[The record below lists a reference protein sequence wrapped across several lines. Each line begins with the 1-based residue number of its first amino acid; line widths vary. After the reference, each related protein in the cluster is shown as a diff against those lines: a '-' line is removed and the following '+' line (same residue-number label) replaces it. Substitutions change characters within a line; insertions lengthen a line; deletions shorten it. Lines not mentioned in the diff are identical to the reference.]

1 MYDFESKLNRKKTY
15 ASKWMVRNTKNE
27 EYSEDIIPL
36 SVADMEFKV
45 MDEIKDALHKA
56 VDEMN
61 PYGYQAMSD
70 SYLQSIIS
78 WMQRHHH
85 VKVDK
90 DWIVLSHGVVEAL
103 VRSVKAYTKENDG
116 VIIFTPVYPPFFKA
130 ARSNKTRI
138 VECPLILK
146 GQRYEI
152 DFTLFEKQA
161 KQSDNK
167 ILILCSPHNPI
178 GKVFTREELARIV
191 SICKE
196 NDLILVVDEIHH
208 DCIMEGYVHT
218 NILSF
223 LNVYDQI
230 ILCTAASKSFNLAG
244 LQTSNIII
252 PDEKLRTSYIG
263 EDHVSINPLSMA
275 APECA
280 YRCGDQ
286 WIREMMHVVGINYK
300 TAADFFAS
308 YFPKA
313 WHSEL
318 QGTYLMWVDMNTY
331 FENEDDMFAFLY
343 DEACFIVN
351 KGSTFGKN
359 GEGFMR
365 INLALPTDQLK
376 IALKRLYDAYEKR
389 SK

>member
-1 MYDFESKLNRKKTY
+1 MTES
-15 ASKWMVRNTKNE
+15 
-27 EYSEDIIPL
+27 L
-36 SVADMEFKV
+36 SLLLF
-45 MDEIKDALHKA
+45 IRL
-56 VDEMN
+56 
-61 PYGYQAMSD
+61 
-70 SYLQSIIS
+70 
-78 WMQRHHH
+78 
-85 VKVDK
+85 
-90 DWIVLSHGVVEAL
+90 
-103 VRSVKAYTKENDG
+103 
-116 VIIFTPVYPPFFKA
+116 FFKA

-275 APECA
+275 ATECA

-318 QGTYLMWVDMNTY
+318 QGTYLMWVDMNAY

-351 KGSTFGKN
+351 KGCTFGKN

>member
-61 PYGYQAMSD
+61 PYGYQATSD

-275 APECA
+275 ATECA

-318 QGTYLMWVDMNTY
+318 QGTYLMWVDMNAY

>member
-244 LQTSNIII
+244 LQTSNILI

-275 APECA
+275 AIECA
-280 YRCGDQ
+280 YRCGDP

-318 QGTYLMWVDMNTY
+318 QGTYLMWVDMNAY

>member
-45 MDEIKDALHKA
+45 MAEIKDALHKA

-263 EDHVSINPLSMA
+263 EDYVSINPLSMA
-275 APECA
+275 ATECA

>member
-1 MYDFESKLNRKKTY
+1 
-15 ASKWMVRNTKNE
+15 
-27 EYSEDIIPL
+27 
-36 SVADMEFKV
+36 
-45 MDEIKDALHKA
+45 
-56 VDEMN
+56 
-61 PYGYQAMSD
+61 
-70 SYLQSIIS
+70 
-78 WMQRHHH
+78 
-85 VKVDK
+85 
-90 DWIVLSHGVVEAL
+90 
-103 VRSVKAYTKENDG
+103 
-116 VIIFTPVYPPFFKA
+116 
-130 ARSNKTRI
+130 
-138 VECPLILK
+138 
-146 GQRYEI
+146 
-152 DFTLFEKQA
+152 
-161 KQSDNK
+161 
-167 ILILCSPHNPI
+167 
-178 GKVFTREELARIV
+178 
-191 SICKE
+191 
-196 NDLILVVDEIHH
+196 
-208 DCIMEGYVHT
+208 
-218 NILSF
+218 
-223 LNVYDQI
+223 
-230 ILCTAASKSFNLAG
+230 
-244 LQTSNIII
+244 
-252 PDEKLRTSYIG
+252 
-263 EDHVSINPLSMA
+263 MA
-275 APECA
+275 ATECA